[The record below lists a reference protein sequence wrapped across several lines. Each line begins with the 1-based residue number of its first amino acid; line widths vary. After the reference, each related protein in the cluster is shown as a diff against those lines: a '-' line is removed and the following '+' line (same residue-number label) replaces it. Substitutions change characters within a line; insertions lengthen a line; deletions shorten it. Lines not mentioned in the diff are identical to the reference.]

1 MKSNLNNPAQLDL
14 VAAQNFFLIGLFN
27 ASNLFRFIKHKFS
40 LGNK

>member
-1 MKSNLNNPAQLDL
+1 MKSNLKNAAQLDI

-27 ASNLFRFIKHKFS
+27 ASNLFTFIKLKFS